1 MTDKT
6 NDDQLPMPP
15 DLSALYQEHRS
26 KLNEAYANSSAA
38 FDIFKQRD
46 AQIGALSQAYSQEI
60 VKVFTIAQAVVN
72 PPTAIASV
80 PLVLAAANEA
90 FAKAPVTEAA
100 ITGMI
105 EGAFA
110 PFK

>member
-1 MTDKT
+1 MGDDTDEIEM
-6 NDDQLPMPP
+6 PVPP
-15 DLSALYQEHRS
+15 DLSALYQEHRE

-38 FDIFKQRD
+38 FEAFKQRD
-46 AQIGALSQAYSQEI
+46 AQIGALSQAYQEEI
-60 VKVFTIAQAVVN
+60 VKVFTITQAVVN

-80 PLVLAAANEA
+80 PLVLSAANEA

-100 ITGMI
+100 LKALI
-105 EGAFA
+105 EGTFS